1 MSEGSPKKR
10 YLCTKEPREGL
21 TLKIFKILREGR
33 LIGFNGQFFDKVPKF
48 KQKNFLSLKPL
59 FFNIFAKVL
68 SK

>member
-48 KQKNFLSLKPL
+48 KQKI
-59 FFNIFAKVL
+59 FFVIKTFIFQYFC
-68 SK
+68 